1 MYKSKHFGCTA
12 INAYSSAFSSI
23 NLNIKYIHCR
33 TMKNSRNCQYYMMKF
48 MIYIYML
55 HFYRFLSIENLVRY
69 FELF

>member
-33 TMKNSRNCQYYMMKF
+33 TMKNSIKLSILHDEIYDIYL
-48 MIYIYML
+48 YIYSL
-55 HFYRFLSIENLVRY
+55 LSTILVTNL
-69 FELF
+69 LSQ